1 MIFMKK
7 LYNFLVLLLAVA
19 ILFVACVEEQD
30 DLRYNGPSVAEFKNR
45 YLEIQTRLGTALF
58 QSANY
63 NVVTIENTAL
73 SRLTVRQPAVALTG
87 VISASLNSATV
98 TGQASGNFNGSI
110 SGNTLTVTSA
120 PTGGVLLGVGIEIT
134 GPGVAP
140 NTVITRLISGT
151 TGTGTYAVSVT
162 QTVAAATLSTVSTQF
177 LTQLQ
182 VGSILKNATGSV
194 IGVVSAIAS
203 NTSLTLSAN
212 AATAVTLGTY
222 RASFAQGLAAPV
234 FRDSILVQLVGK
246 QNPSDITIRYIKDPT
261 NPSAPAGVTEA
272 VEGVHYNLV
281 RNNAGELVIK
291 GNSSAGYIY
300 IDVLESL
307 TATDPDR
314 VSLVLTL
321 TNQGDIAPSENYKT
335 FTYNIIK

>member
-1 MIFMKK
+1 MIIMKK

-63 NVVTIENTAL
+63 NVVTIENTVL
-73 SRLTVRQPAVALTG
+73 SRLTVRQPAVVLTG
-87 VISASLNSATV
+87 VINASVNSATV
-98 TGQASGNFNGSI
+98 TGQAAGNFNGSI

-140 NTVITRLISGT
+140 NTVITRL

-162 QTVAAATLSTVSTQF
+162 QNVAAATLSTVSTQF

-203 NTSLTLSAN
+203 NNSLTLSAN

-246 QNPSDITIRYIKDPT
+246 QSPSDITISYIKDPS

-281 RNNAGELVIK
+281 RNNAGEVVIK

-307 TATDPDR
+307 TSTDPDR
-314 VSLVLTL
+314 VTLVLTL

>member
-1 MIFMKK
+1 MKK

-63 NVVTIENTAL
+63 NVVTIENTVL
-73 SRLTVRQPAVALTG
+73 SRLTVRQPAVVLTG
-87 VISASLNSATV
+87 VINASVNSATV
-98 TGQASGNFNGSI
+98 TGQAAGNFNGSI

-140 NTVITRLISGT
+140 NTVITRL

-162 QTVAAATLSTVSTQF
+162 QNVAAATLSTVSTQF

-203 NTSLTLSAN
+203 NNSLTLSAN

-246 QNPSDITIRYIKDPT
+246 QSPSDITISYIKDPS

-281 RNNAGELVIK
+281 RNNAGEVVIK

-307 TATDPDR
+307 TSTDPDR
-314 VSLVLTL
+314 VTLVLTL